1 MTSELVFPPIFKTL
15 CSLLSAEK
23 QVYLVGGAVRD
34 AVIGHINHDLDFV
47 MPASIRR
54 IARQVANALNGAFYM
69 LDEEREIARV
79 ICQDLDG
86 KPYSLDFSIY
96 RGQTLEDDLRGR
108 DFTIN
113 AMAVNLVDPRQVIDP
128 LGGAKDLQ
136 VGLLK
141 ACGPA
146 SLRDDP
152 LRVLRG
158 IRLSLEFQFQIDP
171 ATLDAMLAEVPGL
184 SRISPERQRDE
195 FLRILEGK
203 RAADAIRMLDQFDV
217 IRRLLPE
224 IYDLKL
230 IGQSTP
236 HIWNVWDHTLAAL
249 TELEILLDV
258 LTGSVNIKS
267 VLPKTNIVLAFLK
280 LEPFRQRLIEY
291 LSESLIAGRNRRGL
305 LFLAA
310 LYHDAGK
317 AISRQEKDEGNIS
330 FHGHDQSSA
339 NLVVRRARELVLSQ
353 VEINY
358 LEMVTHQHMRLHLL
372 AIAGG
377 RPSRKA
383 IYHFF
388 RDTGSFGVDI
398 CLLSLADTLATYGE
412 TLPESVWLTE
422 LEVCIH
428 LLAAWWGDQSEV
440 VRPPRFLNGDD
451 LQEKFGLKP
460 GPQIGEILAAL
471 EEAQACGEVT
481 QPSEAWDF
489 VKNWLSGNISA
500 QSEMNHRGEG

>member
-1 MTSELVFPPIFKTL
+1 
-15 CSLLSAEK
+15 
-23 QVYLVGGAVRD
+23 
-34 AVIGHINHDLDFV
+34 
-47 MPASIRR
+47 
-54 IARQVANALNGAFYM
+54 
-69 LDEEREIARV
+69 
-79 ICQDLDG
+79 
-86 KPYSLDFSIY
+86 
-96 RGQTLEDDLRGR
+96 
-108 DFTIN
+108 
-113 AMAVNLVDPRQVIDP
+113 
-128 LGGAKDLQ
+128 
-136 VGLLK
+136 
-141 ACGPA
+141 
-146 SLRDDP
+146 
-152 LRVLRG
+152 
-158 IRLSLEFQFQIDP
+158 
-171 ATLDAMLAEVPGL
+171 
-184 SRISPERQRDE
+184 
-195 FLRILEGK
+195 
-203 RAADAIRMLDQFDV
+203 MLDQFYV
-217 IRRLLPE
+217 IMRLLPE

-280 LEPFRQRLIEY
+280 LEPFRQQLIEY

-358 LEMVTHQHMRLHLL
+358 LEMVTRQHMRLHLL

-388 RDTGSFGVDI
+388 RDTCSFGVDI

-412 TLPESVWLTE
+412 TLPESVWLPE